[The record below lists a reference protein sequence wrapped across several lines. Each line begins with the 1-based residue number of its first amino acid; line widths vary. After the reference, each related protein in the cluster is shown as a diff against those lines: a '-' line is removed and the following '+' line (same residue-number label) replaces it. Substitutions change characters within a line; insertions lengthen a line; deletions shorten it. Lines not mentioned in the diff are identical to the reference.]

1 MLTPKLSFYAECY
14 LCWLLQI
21 IPLCWMSLCCVSMC
35 WVSLCWVSICW
46 MSLCWASICW
56 VSWRRLSSF
65 GTLKF
70 GSSNQHPTL
79 SASPLASTNP
89 TYRTTAQFYI
99 LHFHT
104 TFPKIKNIFKNRNK
118 MFKTVFF
125 VAFVAAVATADFCDK
140 TRPGDNVIKL
150 FTTVIYKWAK

>member
-1 MLTPKLSFYAECY
+1 MLTRKLSFNAECH

-21 IPLCWMSLCCVSMC
+21 IPLCWMSLC
-35 WVSLCWVSICW
+35 WV
-46 MSLCWASICW
+46 SICW

-65 GTLKF
+65 GILKF
-70 GSSNQHPTL
+70 GSSNQHSTL
-79 SASPLASTNP
+79 SASPLTSTNP

-104 TFPKIKNIFKNRNK
+104 TFPKIKNISKNRNR

-125 VAFVAAVATADFCDK
+125 VAFVAVVVTADFCDK

-150 FTTVIYKWAK
+150 FTTVIYKWAQWASVFFQDKAFTA